1 MRRRTA
7 GSDSY
12 RRCAN
17 IACFDLAWN
26 ICRLTGLQSDEE
38 CVSKI
43 KTIHRALRTE
53 TKVALLKALNMA
65 FG

>member
-7 GSDSY
+7 GSGSY

-26 ICRLTGLQSDEE
+26 ICRLTGLQSDGE